1 MCCLHSCQTLDQS
14 EPCSAEITA
23 GRLLSVSIIV
33 GRFRSQKSKTLNR
46 VLPCASAGGAP
57 EVHEDYV
64 VVPGAEDASPGG
76 GGGLR
81 RGVLAEPP
89 QGAFPSPAARLT
101 LRNFKVG
108 AAQ

>member
-1 MCCLHSCQTLDQS
+1 MLF
-14 EPCSAEITA
+14 AF
-23 GRLLSVSIIV
+23 LSDV
-33 GRFRSQKSKTLNR
+33 GSVRNRAVQRSQPADCCPFRFSVGSNPESFLH
-46 VLPCASAGGAP
+46 CASAGGAP

-64 VVPGAEDASPGG
+64 VVPGAEGASPGG

-89 QGAFPSPAARLT
+89 QGAFPPPAARLT
-101 LRNFKVG
+101 LRNFKVR